1 MHSSRSKNEH
11 GFSLMELLI
20 GMTVTLMMLAIISS
34 VVSRASGVNARETRK
49 ADALVSAE
57 AALNVM
63 SRDVGNSGFGLFTDI
78 TTQTPNN
85 GLVIADSNDHRIHF
99 RSNINNVGNYGP
111 ASNAPA
117 INTNEPGE
125 DLTYFFDSATK
136 SIVRYDP
143 NAPSGTPKTSVV
155 VNMISNVTFS
165 YINYTTSS
173 STVTETT
180 SPTSATGRVRITVT
194 VQLDEVVGQAK
205 NQTVTFSSDVTLRNS
220 NYMLRQY

>member
-1 MHSSRSKNEH
+1 MDSTRSRNEH
-11 GFSLMELLI
+11 GFSLIELLI
-20 GMTVTLMMLAIISS
+20 GMTITLMMLAIISA

-63 SRDVGNSGFGLFTDI
+63 SRDVGNSGFGLFTDA

-85 GLVIADSNDHRIHF
+85 GLVLADSNDHRIHF
-99 RSNINNVGNYGP
+99 RSNINNVGNYVPP
-111 ASNAPA
+111 ANAPA
-117 INTNEPGE
+117 INTNEAGE
-125 DLTYFFDSATK
+125 DLTYFFDSATQ

-165 YINYTTSS
+165 YFNYTTSS

-180 SPTSATGRVRITVT
+180 TPTSATGRVRITVT